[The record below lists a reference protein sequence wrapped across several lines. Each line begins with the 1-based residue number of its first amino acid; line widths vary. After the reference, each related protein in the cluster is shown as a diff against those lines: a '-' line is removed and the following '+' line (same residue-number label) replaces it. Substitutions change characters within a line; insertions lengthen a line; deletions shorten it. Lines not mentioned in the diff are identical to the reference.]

1 MHRVESAFRGTRPQS
16 RPGPGWLG
24 DPLEVSEPET
34 LQLEEIAEKS
44 ARAVANDNHVRLGD
58 TLQAR
63 SAIWCLANHG
73 LLLGDTFTDH
83 IAHNHG
89 AGGNPDTDLKR
100 RF

>member
-44 ARAVANDNHVRLGD
+44 ARAVANDNHIRLGYA
-58 TLQAR
+58 LQASR
-63 SAIWCLANHG
+63 KIRRLADDG
-73 LLLGDTFTDH
+73 SLLRV
-83 IAHNHG
+83 
-89 AGGNPDTDLKR
+89 P
-100 RF
+100 